1 MFPLVPD
8 IKVGANATRLALIDA
23 VIMRGCNR
31 PAVFYCIVVDI
42 ALCKCILNTKN
53 LLCFCQHTKIGDS
66 SFSCIIQL
74 VIGIQSGH
82 DCRASAAR
90 DSTDLADQRFYLLR
104 GHSTIRCASTAK
116 ERPRRGGGQRG
127 QCSTC
132 PSERPQGAR
141 HKNVAFF
148 CNFHSMFLFP
158 LDFSL

>member
-1 MFPLVPD
+1 MQHC
-8 IKVGANATRLALIDA
+8 KREYCNAGTRQWSQ
-23 VIMRGCNR
+23 RGIYIR
-31 PAVFYCIVVDI
+31 KASK
-42 ALCKCILNTKN
+42 AKN
-53 LLCFCQHTKIGDS
+53 SEQI

-104 GHSTIRCASTAK
+104 GHSTILLREYRKRNVPGGA
-116 ERPRRGGGQRG
+116 GGQRG

-132 PSERPQGAR
+132 HQSGHKAAR
-141 HKNVAFF
+141 HNNFAFF

>member
-1 MFPLVPD
+1 
-8 IKVGANATRLALIDA
+8 
-23 VIMRGCNR
+23 MRGCNR

-104 GHSTIRCASTAK
+104 RYSTILLRKHRKRNVPGGA
-116 ERPRRGGGQRG
+116 GGQRG

-132 PSERPQGAR
+132 HQSGHKAAR
-141 HKNVAFF
+141 HNNFAFF